1 MLRLFDRSLSFCV
14 TRCKPYTICRVH
26 IVVATVDNT
35 NYKFKRTMNTSVRNI
50 FGIAT
55 AVILLL
61 GMNAWTGNDTNRSLP
76 DYATN
81 NDITKAENRPV
92 SSLLDL
98 NNAIVDIAE
107 KTNPA
112 VVMITTEKVQ
122 QQRVM
127 RNPFSQFFGNP
138 NQQDP
143 ETREYTQRGLGSG
156 VIVSEDGYILTNN
169 HVIENVDEI
178 KIQLFNGDEV
188 EAELIGADPATDIAV
203 VKVDMKDLPA
213 VKMGNSESLKVG
225 AFVLAIGSPLS
236 QNLAHTVSFGIVS
249 ARGRSIGLI
258 RDSNGYQGFEDF
270 IQTDAAIN
278 PGNSGG
284 AMIDMNGELVGINSA
299 IASRSGGNDG
309 IGFAIPINLAK
320 RIMDDLIDDGEVSRG
335 YLGMYFG
342 GEVDRTMAKA
352 LGLKN
357 ARGII
362 VARVEEGGPS
372 EKAGLQEQ
380 DVIVAIDEEQV
391 VDWNMFRSKIASMKP
406 NDVVKLDIIR
416 DGKEQTLSV
425 TLGER
430 NIDETTSVRPEQ
442 EETMEEKLGFT
453 VTELDNNIRRQLELD
468 NSNEGVVVNQ
478 IKESSNA
485 YERGLRRGD
494 VITTVKNTKVDTSSE
509 FYDELERLQ
518 KKGDDVVLLKIIRQN
533 GNQFIAFELD

>member
-1 MLRLFDRSLSFCV
+1 
-14 TRCKPYTICRVH
+14 
-26 IVVATVDNT
+26 
-35 NYKFKRTMNTSVRNI
+35 MNTSVRNI
-50 FGIAT
+50 FGVAA

-61 GMNAWTGNDTNRSLP
+61 GMNAWTGNDANRDLP
-76 DYATN
+76 EYATSN
-81 NDITKAENRPV
+81 NITNAESRPV
-92 SSLLDL
+92 NSLLDL

-138 NQQDP
+138 YGQQDP

-203 VKVDMKDLPA
+203 IKIDKTNLPA
-213 VKMGNSESLKVG
+213 VKIGNSENLKVG

-249 ARGRSIGLI
+249 AKSRSIGLI
-258 RDSNGYQGFEDF
+258 NSGAGFEDF

-335 YLGMYFG
+335 YLGILPA
-342 GEVDRTMAKA
+342 EVDRTMAKA
-352 LGLKN
+352 LGLGEDT
-357 ARGII
+357 RGVLISQ
-362 VARVEEGGPS
+362 VVEGSAADE
-372 EKAGLQEQ
+372 AGLEVQ
-380 DVIVAIDEEQV
+380 DVVVSIDGEKLT
-391 VDWNMFRSKIASMKP
+391 NGALAFRTKISSYKP
-406 NDVVKLDIIR
+406 GDEVKFLIIR
-416 DGKEQTLSV
+416 DGQEKTVSV

-430 NIDETTSVRPEQ
+430 PDDLASNTVRNEKS
-442 EETMEEKLGFT
+442 ESMEEKLGFT

-468 NSNEGVVVNQ
+468 SSEEGVIVNR

-494 VITTVKNTKVDTSSE
+494 VITSVKNTKVETSSE
-509 FYDELERLQ
+509 FYDELEKLQ

-533 GNQFIAFELD
+533 GNQFIAFELE

>member
-1 MLRLFDRSLSFCV
+1 
-14 TRCKPYTICRVH
+14 
-26 IVVATVDNT
+26 
-35 NYKFKRTMNTSVRNI
+35 MNTTVKNV
-50 FGIAT
+50 FGVAA

-61 GMNAWTGNDTNRSLP
+61 GMNAWTGPDSTRSLP
-76 DYATN
+76 EYKTDN
-81 NDITKAENRPV
+81 NVTKAENRSV

-122 QQRVM
+122 EQRVM
-127 RNPFSQFFGNP
+127 RNPFAQFFGSP
-138 NQQDP
+138 YGQQDP
-143 ETREYTQRGLGSG
+143 ETREFTQRGLGSG

-169 HVIENVDEI
+169 HVIADVDEI
-178 KIQLFNGDEV
+178 KIQLFNGDEI
-188 EAELIGADPATDIAV
+188 EAELIGTDPATDIAV
-203 VKVDMKDLPA
+203 IKVDMNNLPA
-213 VKMGNSESLKVG
+213 VKMGDSESLKVG

-249 ARGRSIGLI
+249 AKSRSIGLI
-258 RDSNGYQGFEDF
+258 NSGAGYEDF

-352 LGLKN
+352 LGLKDT
-357 ARGII
+357 RGII
-362 VARVEEGGPS
+362 VAKVEEGGPS
-372 EKAGLQEQ
+372 EKAGLKEQ
-380 DVIVAIDEEQV
+380 DVIVTIDGLQV

-406 NDVVKLDIIR
+406 NDVVELDIIR
-416 DGKEQTLSV
+416 EGKEKTLTV

-430 NIDETTSVRPEQ
+430 TDDTVAAVRPEKA
-442 EETMEEKLGFT
+442 ESMEEKLGFT
-453 VTELDNNIRRQLELD
+453 VVELDANIIRQLKLE
-468 NSNEGVVVNQ
+468 SSSEGVIVNK

-485 YERGLRRGD
+485 HERGLRKGD
-494 VITTVKNTKVDTSSE
+494 VITSVKNQKVETTSE
-509 FYDELERLQ
+509 FYDELEKLE
-518 KKGDDVVLLKIIRQN
+518 KKGDEVILLKIIRNN

>member
-1 MLRLFDRSLSFCV
+1 MN
-14 TRCKPYTICRVH
+14 
-26 IVVATVDNT
+26 NT
-35 NYKFKRTMNTSVRNI
+35 VRNV
-50 FGIAT
+50 FGVA
-55 AVILLL
+55 AAMLLLL
-61 GMNAWTGNDTNRSLP
+61 GMNAWTGNDSSRSLP
-76 DYATN
+76 EYTTEN
-81 NDITKAENRPV
+81 NVTPAGSRSV

-122 QQRVM
+122 EQRVM

-143 ETREYTQRGLGSG
+143 ETREFTQRGLGSG
-156 VIVSEDGYILTNN
+156 VIVSDDGYILTNN
-169 HVIENVDEI
+169 HVIEDVDEI

-188 EAELIGADPATDIAV
+188 EAELIGTDPATDIAV
-203 VKVDMKDLPA
+203 VKINMNDLPSI
-213 VKMGNSESLKVG
+213 KIGNSESLKVG
-225 AFVLAIGSPLS
+225 SFVLAIGSPLS

-249 ARGRSIGLI
+249 AKSRSIGLI
-258 RDSNGYQGFEDF
+258 NSGTGFEDF

-352 LGLKN
+352 LGLN
-357 ARGII
+357 DARGII
-362 VARVEEGGPS
+362 VARVEEDGPS
-372 EKAGLQEQ
+372 DKAGLKEQ
-380 DVIVAIDEEQV
+380 DVIVTIDGQQV

-406 NDVVKLDIIR
+406 NDVVKLNIIR
-416 DGKEQTLSV
+416 DGAEKTLEV

-430 NIDETTSVRPEQ
+430 SVDEVTSVRPEKA
-442 EETMEEKLGFT
+442 ESMEEKLGFS
-453 VTELDNNIRRQLELD
+453 VSELDASIRRQLQLD
-468 NSNEGVVVNQ
+468 SSDEGVVVSQ

-494 VITTVKNTKVDTSSE
+494 VVTSVKNKKVETSSD
-509 FYDELERLQ
+509 FYDELE
-518 KKGDDVVLLKIIRQN
+518 KFEAKGDEVVLLKIIRNN
-533 GNQFIAFELD
+533 GNQFIAFELE

>member
-1 MLRLFDRSLSFCV
+1 
-14 TRCKPYTICRVH
+14 
-26 IVVATVDNT
+26 
-35 NYKFKRTMNTSVRNI
+35 MNTTVKNV
-50 FGIAT
+50 FGVAA

-61 GMNAWTGNDTNRSLP
+61 GMNAWTGTDVTRSLP
-76 DYATN
+76 EYKTEN
-81 NDITKAENRPV
+81 NVTKAENRSV

-122 QQRVM
+122 EQQVM

-138 NQQDP
+138 NGQQSP

-156 VIVSEDGYILTNN
+156 VIVSQDGYILTNN
-169 HVIENVDEI
+169 HVIEDVDEI
-178 KIQLFNGDEV
+178 KIQLFDGDEV
-188 EAELIGADPATDIAV
+188 EAELIGTDPATDIAV
-203 VKVDMKDLPA
+203 LKIDMKNLPS
-213 VKMGNSESLKVG
+213 VKLGNSESLKVG

-249 ARGRSIGLI
+249 AKSRSIGLI
-258 RDSNGYQGFEDF
+258 NSGAGYEDF

-284 AMIDMNGELVGINSA
+284 ALIDMNGELVGINSA

-309 IGFAIPINLAK
+309 IGFAIPISLAK

-335 YLGMYFG
+335 YLGLYFG

-352 LGLKN
+352 LGLDD

-362 VARVEEGGPS
+362 VADVEANGPS
-372 EKAGLQEQ
+372 DKAGLKEQ
-380 DVIVAIDEEQV
+380 DVIVGIDGEKV
-391 VDWNMFRSKIASMKP
+391 RDWNMFRSKIATMKP
-406 NDVVKLDIIR
+406 DDVVKLDIIR
-416 DGKEQTLSV
+416 DGAFKTVKVS
-425 TLGER
+425 LGER
-430 NIDETTSVRPEQ
+430 PGEEIASSTPEKV
-442 EETMEEKLGFT
+442 ENMEEKLGFT
-453 VTELDNNIRRQLELD
+453 VTKLDENIRQQLKLESSTD
-468 NSNEGVVVNQ
+468 GVIVDR

-485 YERGLRRGD
+485 YDRGLRRGD
-494 VITTVKNTKVDTSSE
+494 VITSIKNIKIETEKE
-509 FYDELERLQ
+509 FYDELKELEE
-518 KKGDDVVLLKIIRQN
+518 KGDEVVLLKIVRNN

>member
-1 MLRLFDRSLSFCV
+1 
-14 TRCKPYTICRVH
+14 
-26 IVVATVDNT
+26 
-35 NYKFKRTMNTSVRNI
+35 MNTTVKNV
-50 FGIAT
+50 FGVAA

-61 GMNAWTGNDTNRSLP
+61 GMNAWTGNDSTRNLP
-76 DYATN
+76 NYTAEN
-81 NDITKAENRPV
+81 NITSAENRPV

-122 QQRVM
+122 EQQVM

-138 NQQDP
+138 YGQQDQ

-156 VIVSEDGYILTNN
+156 VIVSDDGYILTNN
-169 HVIENVDEI
+169 HVIEDVDEI

-188 EAELIGADPATDIAV
+188 EAKLIGTDPSTDIAV
-203 VKVDMKDLPA
+203 VKVDIDDLPS
-213 VKMGNSESLKVG
+213 VKLGNSESLKVG

-249 ARGRSIGLI
+249 AKSRSIGLI
-258 RDSNGYQGFEDF
+258 DSGAGFEDF

-284 AMIDMNGELVGINSA
+284 ALIDMNGELVGINSA

-309 IGFAIPINLAK
+309 IGFAIPIDLAK
-320 RIMDDLIDDGEVSRG
+320 RIMDDLIEKGEVSRG

-352 LGLKN
+352 LNLDK

-362 VARVEEGGPS
+362 VAKVEEGGPS
-372 EKAGLQEQ
+372 DKAGLEEQ
-380 DVIVAIDEEQV
+380 DVIVAIDGQQV
-391 VDWNMFRSKIASMKP
+391 VDWNMFRSKIASMRPEDK
-406 NDVVKLDIIR
+406 VTLDIIR
-416 DGKEQTLSV
+416 EGKEKTLIV

-430 NIDETTSVRPEQ
+430 NLEEVARSVTPEATM
-442 EETMEEKLGFT
+442 TMEEKIGFN
-453 VTELDNNIRRQLELD
+453 VSDLNSNIRQQLKLESSVD
-468 NSNEGVVVNQ
+468 GVIVER

-494 VITTVKNTKVDTSSE
+494 VITTVKNNKVENLSE
-509 FYDELERLQ
+509 FFKEIEKIDKNGDE
-518 KKGDDVVLLKIIRQN
+518 VVLLKIIRNN
-533 GNQFIAFELD
+533 GNQFIAFELE

>member
-1 MLRLFDRSLSFCV
+1 
-14 TRCKPYTICRVH
+14 
-26 IVVATVDNT
+26 
-35 NYKFKRTMNTSVRNI
+35 MNTTVRNI
-50 FGIAT
+50 FGVA
-55 AVILLL
+55 AAMILLL
-61 GMNAWTGNDTNRSLP
+61 GMNAWTGNNSNRSLP
-76 DYATN
+76 EYTTDN
-81 NDITKAENRPV
+81 NVTSAENRPV

-122 QQRVM
+122 EQRIM

-138 NQQDP
+138 NSQQDP

-178 KIQLFNGDEV
+178 KVQLFNGDEV
-188 EAELIGADPATDIAV
+188 EAELIGTDPSTDIAV
-203 VKVDMKDLPA
+203 VKIDMDDLPA
-213 VKMGNSESLKVG
+213 VKIGDSESLKVG

-249 ARGRSIGLI
+249 ARGRNIGLI
-258 RDSNGYQGFEDF
+258 RDSQGFQGFEDF

-352 LGLKN
+352 LGLKD

-362 VARVEEGGPS
+362 VAKVEEDGPS
-372 EKAGLQEQ
+372 DKAGLKEQ
-380 DVIVAIDEEQV
+380 DVIVAIDGQQV
-391 VDWNMFRSKIASMKP
+391 VDWNMFRSKIAIMKP
-406 NDVVKLDIIR
+406 DDVVKLNIIR
-416 DGKEQTLSV
+416 DGKEKTLTV

-430 NIDETTSVRPEQ
+430 NIGEVATVRPEKT
-442 EETMEEKLGFT
+442 ESMEEKLGFT
-453 VTELDNNIRRQLELD
+453 VSDLDANIRSQLSLD
-468 NSNEGVVVNQ
+468 SSNKGVVVNR

-485 YERGLRRGD
+485 FERGLRRGD
-494 VITTVKNTKVDTSSE
+494 VITNVKNKKVETSSE
-509 FYDELERLQ
+509 FYDELEELQ
-518 KKGDDVVLLKIIRQN
+518 KKGDEVVLLKIIRNN
-533 GNQFIAFELD
+533 GNQFIAFELK